1 MTDGTRLGAAHPEP
15 WRRPIG
21 ERCEMMMHKGG
32 TVVAKGSYWN
42 PVNGERVAMRV
53 KGTLPGDEGRAYLKM
68 SPAGLLIIAPL
79 CGMMFITFL
88 PLFGI
93 GVFAIVCA
101 VPVIC
106 SLGSVA
112 ITAVRMCCGGAGK
125 SIPTIV
131 RSPRVCVTQ
140 VPARA
145 TTVVWDVRTDRRQ
158 LYAYL
163 A

>member
-1 MTDGTRLGAAHPEP
+1 MTSSTRLGVARVLSSDAGPS
-15 WRRPIG
+15 
-21 ERCEMMMHKGG
+21 ERCEMIMHKGG
-32 TVVAKGSYWN
+32 TVVARGSYWN
-42 PVNGERVAMRV
+42 PVNGDRVTMKT
-53 KGTLPGDEGRAYLKM
+53 KGMLPGGEGRAYLKM

-79 CGMMFITFL
+79 CGTMFITFL

-131 RSPRVCVTQ
+131 RSPRVCVTE